1 MTKRLIYL
9 FILTIALTGCHRS
22 SYHHLKRAQDL
33 WTVHFDSAQ
42 YHLVRIDSSELN
54 GEELVE
60 YYFMRMH
67 TLQYQKGLEKEK
79 ADSISRMLVK
89 YYPEGHKRAFKA
101 RMLRSFCCIHV
112 LGDYPEADS
121 LITAMRP
128 LMRSRNDSIN
138 WYGYKVGHERRLG
151 EGDSAILYLKE
162 ALRHRVFEESYVY
175 AQMGE
180 IYQQMQKNDSAI
192 ESYFRALQ
200 TNTNRHDNYRNTL
213 KVLGLLYSLKDYDKA
228 KQYIQHLRQWMK
240 RRDIPYINFLEGDM
254 WMQLHQP
261 DSATKYYLIASE
273 AGNSYITTMAYERL
287 ASVMEDTPVPRQA
300 LDKHIQSIK
309 IRNDLHFNYQRQQE
323 FHNIEAL
330 KLKNELNELKVKQQ
344 SYVILILGLGAFILI
359 LCGSFTIYLLH
370 RKRKHL
376 MQENLLLKQQEE
388 LSTLREKE
396 AVLREKDARMREE
409 LFRRIRIVK
418 DLEEGNRVH
427 IADADWKDIHVMLES
442 TYPGFLSKLKE
453 TFPLLTEKDINF
465 CCLVKIRMSLQNM
478 ADVYNI
484 SVNSISR
491 RKLRLKE
498 KLGIDKDDSLG
509 KFLNRFV

>member
-128 LMRSRNDSIN
+128 LMHSRNDSIN

-228 KQYIQHLRQWMK
+228 KQYIQT
-240 RRDIPYINFLEGDM
+240 F
-254 WMQLHQP
+254 
-261 DSATKYYLIASE
+261 AS
-273 AGNSYITTMAYERL
+273 G
-287 ASVMEDTPVPRQA
+287 
-300 LDKHIQSIK
+300 
-309 IRNDLHFNYQRQQE
+309 
-323 FHNIEAL
+323 
-330 KLKNELNELKVKQQ
+330 
-344 SYVILILGLGAFILI
+344 
-359 LCGSFTIYLLH
+359 
-370 RKRKHL
+370 
-376 MQENLLLKQQEE
+376 
-388 LSTLREKE
+388 
-396 AVLREKDARMREE
+396 
-409 LFRRIRIVK
+409 
-418 DLEEGNRVH
+418 
-427 IADADWKDIHVMLES
+427 
-442 TYPGFLSKLKE
+442 
-453 TFPLLTEKDINF
+453 
-465 CCLVKIRMSLQNM
+465 
-478 ADVYNI
+478 
-484 SVNSISR
+484 
-491 RKLRLKE
+491 
-498 KLGIDKDDSLG
+498 
-509 KFLNRFV
+509 